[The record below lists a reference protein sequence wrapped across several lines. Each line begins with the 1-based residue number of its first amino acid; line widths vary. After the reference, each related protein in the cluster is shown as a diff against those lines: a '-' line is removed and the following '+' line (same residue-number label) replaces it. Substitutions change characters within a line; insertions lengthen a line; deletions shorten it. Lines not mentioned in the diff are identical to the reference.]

1 MEFKKQLIT
10 LCLLLCTALFG
21 NAQQSLKEG
30 TVEYKLIYN
39 NLPEEMK
46 QIQSTLPSKVT
57 LYFKNNQF
65 KTEMLMAQGEM
76 SMLFDEGKK
85 EMIMLM
91 DMMGQKMKFKITEE
105 QFKEKQIATFET
117 QGIKNVEVK
126 ATQEIKTIAGY
137 ACTKHIVSYEIDGK
151 KETSFCYVTDKL
163 PSSSMLAD
171 NPIYAGIKG
180 FMMEYNTSQQGMT
193 ITMVAEKVKAES
205 ISEKVFTIPD
215 GYKEIDPAMLNGR

>member
-1 MEFKKQLIT
+1 MDIRKQLIT
-10 LCLLLCTALFG
+10 LCVLLCTALAG

-30 TVEYKLIYN
+30 TVEYKLTYS
-39 NLPEEMK
+39 NLTEQMK

-76 SMLFDEGKK
+76 NVLFDEGKK

-91 DMMGQKMKFKITEE
+91 DMMGQKMKIKITED
-105 QFKEKQIATFET
+105 QFKEKQKAAFES

-126 ATQEIKTIAGY
+126 ATKEIKTIAGY
-137 ACTKHIVSYEIDGK
+137 ACTKQIVSYEIDGK
-151 KETSFCYVTDKL
+151 KESTFCYVTDKL

-180 FMMEYNTSQQGMT
+180 FMMEYSTSQQGMT
-193 ITMVAEKVKAES
+193 ITMVAEQVKAES
-205 ISEKVFTIPD
+205 ISDNVFTIPD